1 MLSLKQRIQKD
12 GKLFPGNIIKVD
24 SFINHQIDVTLMNE
38 IGQEFKNRFKDVKVD
53 RILTIEASGIAIAVI
68 AAQYFKVPVVFA
80 KKGESRNID
89 KDSYTSSVYSYTKD
103 KTYKVKVSKEY
114 LKPGENILIIDD
126 FLANGKAIEGL
137 LDIVNQADAICAG
150 VGIAIEKGFQT
161 GGEMLRQSGIRL
173 ESLAI
178 IDAIDEDSIR
188 FREE

>member
-80 KKGESRNID
+80 KKGESRNMD